1 MGLNDFAV
9 LALDDEPGNLS
20 HLVKCLRE
28 IGIQKKIYTAPN
40 GVIGLK
46 LAKKYL
52 PDLII
57 TDWEMP
63 EMNGIELIE
72 KLKQSTDTSEIPII
86 MTTGV
91 RMDSAELAIAFKIGV
106 HDFLRKPYDI
116 LEFQARVQNALKL
129 HSAQK
134 DLRKTNDTLRTLN
147 RARSRFFEDISHD
160 LKTPIGL
167 IIGQIELLLES
178 HAQYLPDSTMNRL
191 RKIKTQGSRLDRL
204 SEEIRELVRLDEGR
218 LKLNLQEVQLSSFLN
233 SLVDSIQPII
243 RDLSQVDLSLE
254 CDDVEELWVSADPDR
269 LEKVIY
275 NLLANATTYSPENGL
290 VTVTLKKHEQN
301 ALITVADQGQGIAPE
316 VLNKIFD
323 RFYGFGEE
331 GGLGIGLNIVK
342 ELVELHHGK
351 VEVESSNRGT
361 RFLISIPCYEE
372 GKAESPSTYKPSRS
386 MTDYL
391 AVSLP
396 GRSYDELPS
405 QEKLGNI
412 LVVDDHPDIREL
424 LRNFLT
430 DYRIIEASDGQ
441 EAYHK
446 LQLYRIDL
454 IITDLMMPVVD
465 GFGLIENI
473 QKNNTYANIPCL
485 MLSSRFG
492 EGERIR
498 ALELGVTDFMAKPFN
513 PKELQLRVKS
523 LLAKPETGGLPSVFE
538 KYDLQEATRVTLER
552 LESLVLEH
560 LDNSYLGVTDLMD
573 RIAVSERNLFRFFK
587 DNLDCTPLDFI
598 KKIRFEHVKNL
609 LESHQIKSMSEA
621 ARSIGMSNVT
631 NFRKQFVKQFGF
643 DPPLKK

>member
-1 MGLNDFAV
+1 MRLNDFAV

-72 KLKQSTDTSEIPII
+72 KLKQSEDTSEIPII
-86 MTTGV
+86 MTTGI
-91 RMDSAELAIAFKIGV
+91 RMDSAELAIAFKLGA
-106 HDFLRKPYDI
+106 HDFLRKPYDT

-129 HSAQK
+129 SSAER
-134 DLRKTNDTLRTLN
+134 DLRKTNDTLQSLN

-178 HAQYLPDSTMNRL
+178 HAHYLPESTMSRL

-204 SEEIRELVRLDEGR
+204 SEEIRELVRLEEGR
-218 LKLNLQEVQLSSFLN
+218 LKLNLQETQLSSFLK
-233 SLVDSIQPII
+233 SLVDSIQPTI
-243 RDLSQVDLSLE
+243 RDLSQVELKLE
-254 CDDVEELWVSADPDR
+254 CEAEDIWVSADADR

-275 NLLANATTYSPENGL
+275 NLLANAVTYSPANGL
-290 VTVTLKKHEQN
+290 VTVVLKKHQQN
-301 ALITVADQGQGIAPE
+301 ALITVTDQGQGIAPE
-316 VLNKIFD
+316 ILNKIFD
-323 RFYGFGEE
+323 RFYGFSDE

-342 ELVELHHGK
+342 ELVELHQGK
-351 VEVESSNRGT
+351 IEVESSNNGT
-361 RFLISIPCYEE
+361 RFLISIPCVVE
-372 GKAESPSTYKPSRS
+372 GVTESPSTYNPSRS

-391 AVSLP
+391 TVNLP

-405 QEKLGNI
+405 QEKQGNI

-473 QKNNTYANIPCL
+473 QQDNTYAKIPCL

-492 EGERIR
+492 QNERIR
-498 ALELGVTDFMAKPFN
+498 ALELGVTDFMAKPFD
-513 PKELQLRVKS
+513 PKELKLRVKS
-523 LLAKPETGGLPSVFE
+523 LIAKPETGGLPSVFE
-538 KYDLQEATRVTLER
+538 KYDLQEATRATLEK
-552 LESLVLEH
+552 LESLVLENI
-560 LDNSYLGVTDLMD
+560 DNSFLGVTDLMD
-573 RIAVSERNLFRFFK
+573 SIAVSERNLFRFFK

-609 LESHQIKSMSEA
+609 LESHQIKSMTEA

-643 DPPLKK
+643 DPPIKK

>member
-1 MGLNDFAV
+1 MRLNDFAV

-72 KLKQSTDTSEIPII
+72 KLKQSEDTSEIPII
-86 MTTGV
+86 MTTGI
-91 RMDSAELAIAFKIGV
+91 RMDSAELAIAFKLGA
-106 HDFLRKPYDI
+106 HDFLRKPYDT

-129 HSAQK
+129 SSAER
-134 DLRKTNDTLRTLN
+134 DLRKTNDTLQSLN

-178 HAQYLPDSTMNRL
+178 HAHYLPESTMSRL

-204 SEEIRELVRLDEGR
+204 SEEIRELVRLEEGR
-218 LKLNLQEVQLSSFLN
+218 LKLNLQETQLSSFLK
-233 SLVDSIQPII
+233 SLVDSIQPTI
-243 RDLSQVDLSLE
+243 RDLSQVELKLE
-254 CDDVEELWVSADPDR
+254 CEAEDIWVSADADR

-275 NLLANATTYSPENGL
+275 NLLANAVTYSPANGL
-290 VTVTLKKHEQN
+290 VTLVLKKHQHN

-316 VLNKIFD
+316 ILNKIFD
-323 RFYGFGEE
+323 RFYGFSDE

-342 ELVELHHGK
+342 ELVELHQGK
-351 VEVESSNRGT
+351 IEVESSNNGT
-361 RFLISIPCYEE
+361 RFLISIPCVAE
-372 GKAESPSTYKPSRS
+372 GVTESPSTYNPSRS

-391 AVSLP
+391 TVNLP

-405 QEKLGNI
+405 QEKQGNI

-473 QKNNTYANIPCL
+473 QQNNTYAKIPCL

-492 EGERIR
+492 QNERIR
-498 ALELGVTDFMAKPFN
+498 ALELGVTDFMAKPFDH
-513 PKELQLRVKS
+513 KELKLRVKS
-523 LLAKPETGGLPSVFE
+523 LIAKPETGGLPSVFE
-538 KYDLQEATRVTLER
+538 KYDLQEATRATLEK
-552 LESLVLEH
+552 LESLVLENI
-560 LDNSYLGVTDLMD
+560 DNSFLGVTDLMD
-573 RIAVSERNLFRFFK
+573 SIAVSERNLFRFFK

-609 LESHQIKSMSEA
+609 LESHQIKSMTEA

-643 DPPLKK
+643 DPPIKK